1 MNTIQ
6 EAPGKMKLKL
16 KIDHKSSIPLH
27 LQAEELLRK
36 LMAVPEYQDGKL
48 LPNEVLLS
56 RQLGISR
63 NTLRQATNKLVH
75 EGLLLRKKGVGTVVS
90 KPVDSKAKNWM
101 SFTQEMKAKGIEV
114 KNYSTELEWVIP
126 PPEVLKFFGYDKKVK
141 MLRMERVR
149 GDKKNP
155 FVYFVSYFSPKIGI
169 TGNEDF
175 NRPLYE
181 ILEQEYAVIAK
192 VSKEEITAIAADES
206 IAAHLNIY
214 KGDPILKRKRF
225 VFDPGRR
232 PIEYNVGYYKSD
244 SIVYTVESE
253 RD

>member
-1 MNTIQ
+1 M
-6 EAPGKMKLKL
+6 KL
-16 KIDHKSSIPLH
+16 KIDHNSSIPLH
-27 LQAEELLRK
+27 LQTEELLRRM
-36 LMAVPEYQDGKL
+36 MAVPEYQAGKL
-48 LPNEVLLS
+48 LPNEVHLS

-101 SFTQEMKAKGIEV
+101 SFTQEMKSKGIEV
-114 KNYSTELEWVIP
+114 KNYSTELTWVIP
-126 PPEVLKFFGYDKKVK
+126 PVEVLKFFGYDKKVK
-141 MLRMERVR
+141 MLKMERVR

-155 FVYFVSYFSPKIGI
+155 FVYFISFFSPKIGL

-175 NRPLYE
+175 NRPLYD
-181 ILEQEYAVIAK
+181 ILEKEFSVVAK
-192 VSKEEITAIAADES
+192 VSKEEITAVSADQTL
-206 IAAHLNIY
+206 ADHLNIH

>member
-1 MNTIQ
+1 MT
-6 EAPGKMKLKL
+6 MKL
-16 KIDHKSSIPLH
+16 KIDHSSHIPLH

-36 LMAVPEYQDGKL
+36 LMALSEYQEGKL
-48 LPNEVLLS
+48 LPNEVHLS

-101 SFTQEMKAKGIEV
+101 SFSQEMKSKGIEI
-114 KNYSTELEWVIP
+114 KNYSTELSTVVP
-126 PPEVLKFFGYDKKVK
+126 PAEVLKFFGYEKKMK
-141 MLRMERVR
+141 MLKMERVR
-149 GDKKNP
+149 GDKKKE
-155 FVYFVSYFSPKIGI
+155 FVYFVSFFNPKIGL
-169 TGNEDF
+169 TGKEDF

-181 ILEQEYAVIAK
+181 ILENDFSVIAK
-192 VSKEEITAIAADES
+192 VSKEEITAIAADAF
-206 IAAHLNIY
+206 IAEQLHIQV
-214 KGDPILKRKRF
+214 GDPILKRKRF